1 MIDKQLVG
9 LQAHIILFVSATR
22 PFTSR
27 VKLRTNLN
35 LISLSEFTTMNVP

>member
-1 MIDKQLVG
+1 MFDKQLVG
-9 LQAHIILFVSATR
+9 VQVHIVPIR

-35 LISLSEFTTMNVP
+35 LMSLSEFTTMDVP

>member
-1 MIDKQLVG
+1 MFDKQLLG
-9 LQAHIILFVSATR
+9 LQAHIVLIVSATR
-22 PFTSR
+22 PFKSR